1 MLDEGIEMKEPSLF
15 EEDYPPV
22 GGAGF
27 YKVNVPTV
35 DEVMQEIAEGE
46 GDWSARVQSI
56 SNFGE
61 LPVSVA
67 HELLQHIAAS
77 NDGSMKRSREYLES
91 IIEEL
96 I

>member
-1 MLDEGIEMKEPSLF
+1 MNKEPSLF
-15 EEDYPPV
+15 EEDYPPT

-27 YKVNVPTV
+27 MKLPRLAV
-35 DEVMQEIAEGE
+35 DEVMAELAE
-46 GDWSARVQSI
+46 SRGDWSAKVQEVS
-56 SNFGE
+56 SFGE
-61 LPVSVA
+61 FPVLVA
-67 HELLQHIAAS
+67 RELIQHIAAS

>member
-1 MLDEGIEMKEPSLF
+1 MTKEQSLF
-15 EEDYPPV
+15 EEDYPPT

-27 YKVNVPTV
+27 SNKTTPTV
-35 DEVMQEIAEGE
+35 GEVMQEIAEGKA
-46 GDWSARVQSI
+46 DWSARVQSI

-61 LPVSVA
+61 LPIAVA
-67 HELLQHIAAS
+67 YELIQHIAAI